1 MGIDG
6 LLVATL
12 ILLVIALIPLNRLRT
27 FEHRLSPSPAIVPG
41 HDLPPAVSS
50 G

>member
-1 MGIDG
+1 
-6 LLVATL
+6 VATL

-27 FEHRLSPSPAIVPG
+27 FEHRLSPSPDVVPG
-41 HDLPPAVSS
+41 HDVPLSLSS